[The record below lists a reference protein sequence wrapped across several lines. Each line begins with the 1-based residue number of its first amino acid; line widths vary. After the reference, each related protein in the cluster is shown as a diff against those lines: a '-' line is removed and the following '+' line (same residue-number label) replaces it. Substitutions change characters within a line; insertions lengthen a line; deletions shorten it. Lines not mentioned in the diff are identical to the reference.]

1 MELKDKTI
9 GFALCGSFCTFNK
22 IIVEL
27 EKLCSLGT
35 NVIPIMSET
44 AASTDTRF
52 GLSNDFINKIEE
64 ITKNKVIKTIK
75 DAEQIGPKKLLDALI
90 VAPCTG
96 NSIAKIA
103 NGIADTSVTLAVKAH
118 LRNLRPVIISIS
130 TNDGLSSNAK
140 NIGTLAN
147 KKHIFLV
154 PFAQDDFKEKENSI
168 ISKPDLI
175 IPTLEK
181 ALDGKQIQPLLL
193 GNLF

>member
-9 GFALCGSFCTFNK
+9 GFALCGSFCTFHK
-22 IIVEL
+22 IIVQL
-27 EKLCSLGT
+27 KGLCEKGA

-52 GLSNDFINKIEE
+52 GAAADFINEIED

-75 DAEQIGPKKLLDALI
+75 DAEKIGPKKMLDALI

-118 LRNLRPVIISIS
+118 LRNLRPVIIFIS

-140 NIGTLAN
+140 NIGVLAN
-147 KKHIFLV
+147 KKHIYLV
-154 PFAQDDFKEKENSI
+154 PFAQDDFNEKENSV
-168 ISKPDLI
+168 ISKPELI
-175 IPTLEK
+175 IPTCEK
-181 ALDGKQIQPLLL
+181 ALDGGQLQPLLL